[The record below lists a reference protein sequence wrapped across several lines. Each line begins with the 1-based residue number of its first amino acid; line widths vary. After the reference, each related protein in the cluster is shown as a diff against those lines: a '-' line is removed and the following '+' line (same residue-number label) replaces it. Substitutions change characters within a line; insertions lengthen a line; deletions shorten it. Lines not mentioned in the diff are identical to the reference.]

1 MEAVDVASALWQ
13 PAAASDPGGNKSEEF
28 GAHRPG
34 MLAYRD
40 LEDYSR
46 VGRAGRLG
54 GIKLKRTA
62 GLQTRLFI
70 VDTRI

>member
-1 MEAVDVASALWQ
+1 MEAVDVASALGNLPRLQ
-13 PAAASDPGGNKSEEF
+13 TRRGNKMRIRRSPA
-28 GAHRPG
+28 GT
-34 MLAYRD
+34 LAYRD